1 MKLEGQI
8 VVTFTDS
15 GIDSITFPK
24 KIDEFPNKREW
35 KDYSLWQTQDGNDNK
50 MKPLTNKAQEN
61 LDDICN
67 EFAKRG
73 YIGAKKAGRR
83 KLASIRYVLQT
94 SLDGYEFVKN

>member
-15 GIDSITFPK
+15 GIDSIAFPK
-24 KIDEFPNKREW
+24 QINEFPDKREW
-35 KDYSLWQTQDGNDNK
+35 KDYSLWQTEGNDNR
-50 MKPLTNKAQEN
+50 MKPLSIKAQKN
-61 LDDICN
+61 LDDVCN

-94 SLDGYEFVKN
+94 SLNGYEFVKN

>member
-15 GIDSITFPK
+15 GIDSIAFPK
-24 KIDEFPNKREW
+24 QINEFPDKREW
-35 KDYSLWQTQDGNDNK
+35 KDYSLWQTEGNDNR
-50 MKPLTNKAQEN
+50 MKPLSTKAQKN
-61 LDDICN
+61 LDDVCN

-73 YIGAKKAGRR
+73 YIGAKKPGRR